1 MQICEGVFSPVRLQK
16 VLEADALKF
25 QTTCYDM
32 QPSTIQ
38 PEELKLSSKPNRGQ
52 INDSE

>member
-25 QTTCYDM
+25 QTTCYNI
-32 QPSTIQ
+32 QHSTIQ
-38 PEELKLSSKPNRGQ
+38 PEELKLSSKTNRGQ